1 MNSIGVI
8 PNENPIIT
16 FFTIGM
22 GIGLFL
28 IYCVFMWDKSFEED
42 KSAEVPSS
50 REGYKRLEDQVR
62 DSWSKLLRNNRHYLG
77 ALIIGFGAQKFGQI
91 SGHPIFGSSLVI
103 TFTYLLVFT
112 SSFKQFVNGRIL
124 DQQVIACSLKGL
136 QMEREHPEWRFDFF
150 HRFTKDNCQG
160 YGMLSVAF
168 FRVIILSWLLLC
180 VIDFGILSRFSDGW
194 PVLRTA
200 AVSITIFMFTASF
213 LWKVGCRP
221 YYSLGIRS
229 KEALA

>member
-1 MNSIGVI
+1 MSNIGAV
-8 PNENPIIT
+8 PNENPIVT
-16 FFTIGM
+16 FFAIGM

-28 IYCVFMWDKSFEED
+28 IYSVFMRNKSFEED

-62 DSWSKLLRNNRHYLG
+62 DSWSKLSRNNRLYLG
-77 ALIIGFGAQKFGQI
+77 ALIIGFGAQKFGQL

-103 TFTYLLVFT
+103 AFTYLLVFT
-112 SSFKQFVNGRIL
+112 SSFKQLVNGRVL

-136 QMEREHPEWRFDFF
+136 QMEREHPEWRVDFF
-150 HRFTKDNCQG
+150 YQFTKENCQG
-160 YGMLSVAF
+160 YGMFSVAF
-168 FRVIILSWLLLC
+168 FRVIILSWLLFC

-200 AVSITIFMFTASF
+200 AVSIAIFMLTAVC

-221 YYSLGIRS
+221 YYLLQLRS
-229 KEALA
+229 RKVIV